1 MKWIFKK
8 TFLFVTNHFQVA
20 FRFMCHSLAPRGPSP
35 VKRTR
40 GGCIRGQDAGRW
52 WMLSTRC
59 VERASERFS
68 SLMPRNQLISN
79 KALKRVC
86 VCVCVACSKRTSTK
100 TRTKDVLIPPDFSRL
115 RLGSRLPPS
124 GCLRGS
130 ASHTLLDFFGARLC
144 ISVSRTPPRR
154 SIRTVKY

>member
-1 MKWIFKK
+1 
-8 TFLFVTNHFQVA
+8 
-20 FRFMCHSLAPRGPSP
+20 MCHSLAPRGPSP

-68 SLMPRNQLISN
+68 SLMPRNQLISD

-86 VCVCVACSKRTSTK
+86 VCVCGPQQENEHENQNEECLDSAGFQPILPGLQTPTLWV
-100 TRTKDVLIPPDFSRL
+100 PPWFRFTHS
-115 RLGSRLPPS
+115 S
-124 GCLRGS
+124 GLFRKPGCVFQS
-130 ASHTLLDFFGARLC
+130 AARLLA
-144 ISVSRTPPRR
+144 VLFGL
-154 SIRTVKY
+154 